1 MKRLSVI
8 VFGSS
13 LVVGITALS
22 LWFVY
27 LEPRLEIKN
36 FLSAVQPI
44 IVDQYESS
52 IRIKTLL
59 EDAHKQRVGFY
70 DPVERQKLIRGSD
83 KLGDELRTYQE
94 QTERNIKIVEAVRAS
109 KETVRIKTDLL
120 EMLRSSRASTVVLSN
135 NINYMKNYMKSLIVV
150 VDRYNPELKS
160 IRQKMPA
167 TPIEAIAQLDR
178 LSDLM
183 INFNDELDGLA
194 PTRELADFHSEFL
207 GVFAD
212 QTLFDNTKDALSQRD
227 LNRVAQL
234 KPRFILMDASM
245 DGRNIESTLAEKMK
259 IWIDNENKIY
269 ANPLKTAQKLQKK
282 YGGYWTGSM
291 LNIGRPEK
299 TKI

>member
-135 NINYMKNYMKSLIVV
+135 NINYMKSLIVV

-178 LSDLM
+178 LSALM
-183 INFNDELDGLA
+183 INFKDELDGLA

-212 QTLFDNTKDALSQRD
+212 
-227 LNRVAQL
+227 
-234 KPRFILMDASM
+234 
-245 DGRNIESTLAEKMK
+245 
-259 IWIDNENKIY
+259 
-269 ANPLKTAQKLQKK
+269 
-282 YGGYWTGSM
+282 
-291 LNIGRPEK
+291 
-299 TKI
+299 